1 MKVQVEF
8 KKFSDRRIRV
18 SLTVTQSGD
27 FTTEEI
33 LLNEEDWVTDSDFKL
48 ICSNGARIVNTVS
61 DGAQADKWASDQIE
75 ALRKVIDAW
84 RKVYIHGDY
93 EVEI

>member
-18 SLTVTQSGD
+18 SLTVTQKGD

-33 LLNEEDWVTDSDFKL
+33 FLNEEDWVTSSDFKL
-48 ICSNGARIVNTVS
+48 ICSNGARIVNTVG
-61 DGAQADKWASDQIE
+61 DCVQADKWASDQIE

-84 RKVYIHGDY
+84 RKVYIHADY

>member
-8 KKFSDRRIRV
+8 KKYSDRRIHV

-27 FTTEEI
+27 FTTTEI
-33 LLNEEDWVTDSDFKL
+33 FLNEEDWVSNDNFEL
-48 ICSNGARIVNTVS
+48 IHSNGERIANTVK
-61 DGAQADKWASDQIE
+61 DGAEADKWASDQIE
-75 ALRKVIDAW
+75 ALRKVINAW
-84 RKVYIHGDY
+84 RKVYIHEDY